1 MPFSFILP
9 ITVSAV
15 GLILLVRYRF
25 FMLRHP
31 GRIIAELI
39 SGLKEKGA
47 RRSFFLALAG
57 TLGVGNIFGV
67 SAGIMIGGAGVVFW
81 IFLSSIFSAVIKY
94 AEVLLVFKNRADGGM
109 AEVIGRSLPLG
120 RLLSPLYAGLTLILS
135 LFMGASLQS
144 EALMDVAESSVGI
157 APTFTGICLV
167 ILLIPAFVGGV
178 EKIEAITEKL
188 IPLTTIIYIIMCLG
202 VIFTNLDRFI
212 DVISNVF
219 SSALSYK
226 AIIGGGG
233 AVAIREGFS
242 RGIMSNEAGSG
253 TSALAHSRDMDR
265 TPHLAGLFGMCEV
278 LFDTTILCTL
288 TGVAILC
295 ACPNFVEFS
304 TPMALV
310 FAAFH
315 SSLGAIGGLLLP
327 IILCFAYSTVICWFY
342 YGSLYC
348 DQYFGGH
355 RVIYL
360 VLFISFILL
369 TPILPSI
376 PLLYLTDLILLL
388 MSCLTLAVIVK
399 DSAKIKNELPL

>member
-1 MPFSFILP
+1 
-9 ITVSAV
+9 
-15 GLILLVRYRF
+15 
-25 FMLRHP
+25 MLRHP
-31 GRIIAELI
+31 KRIIAELI

-157 APTFTGICLV
+157 YPAFTGIGLV
-167 ILLIPAFVGGV
+167 ILLVPAFVGGV
-178 EKIEAITEKL
+178 EKIEKITEKL
-188 IPLTTIIYIIMCLG
+188 IPMTTIIYIIMCFG
-202 VIFTNLDRFI
+202 AIFVNSDRI
-212 DVISNVF
+212 ADVISDIF
-219 SSALSYK
+219 SSALSCR
-226 AIIGGGG
+226 AILGGGA

-253 TSALAHSRDMDR
+253 TSALAHSRDMER
-265 TPHLAGLFGMCEV
+265 TPHTAGLFGICEV

-295 ACPNFVEFS
+295 ACPNFVGYS

-315 SSLGAIGGLLLP
+315 SSLGAMGGLLLP

-342 YGSLYC
+342 YGSVYC

-355 RVIYL
+355 RGIYL

-399 DSAKIKNELPL
+399 DNGKIKNELPL